1 MIIVGLSD
9 CPGCKLI
16 HEKYPEVLYKELPR
30 VVAEGDTQSMN
41 LKKRM
46 GQLGVT
52 EFPVVLN
59 DGMTKVLPLEMLES
73 IKR

>member
-1 MIIVGLSD
+1 MIIIGLEN
-9 CPGCKLI
+9 CPGCKLVK
-16 HEKYPEVLYKELPR
+16 EKYPDVLYKELPR
-30 VVAEGDTQSMN
+30 KVTEGDIQSMN

-46 GQLGVT
+46 TALGVT

-73 IKR
+73 VKK

>member
-1 MIIVGLSD
+1 MIIIGLEN
-9 CPGCKLI
+9 CPGCKI
-16 HEKYPEVLYKELPR
+16 VKEKYPDILYKELPR
-30 VVAEGDTQSMN
+30 KVDKDDTNSMN

-73 IKR
+73 AKN